1 MEKHVFI
8 FRFMLINSY
17 DKIKVG
23 KHTLN
28 IMKVIYQKPITNI
41 TLNTEEWKAYKI
53 DKYSHNHQIHMA
65 LPEVT

>member
-1 MEKHVFI
+1 
-8 FRFMLINSY
+8 MLINSY